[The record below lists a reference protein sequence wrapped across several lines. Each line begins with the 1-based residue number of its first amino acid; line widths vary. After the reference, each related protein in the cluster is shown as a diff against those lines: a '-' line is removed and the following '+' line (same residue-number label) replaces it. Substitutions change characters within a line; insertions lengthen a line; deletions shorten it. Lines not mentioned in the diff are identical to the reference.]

1 MSPVH
6 SRWGNVFKNR
16 NQNGDETAALLR
28 QIPLFAG
35 LRRSELRDIERLVHC
50 RLFADGEVVF
60 WEGEPG
66 VGMYIVQQGEVSIYK
81 EYGRHGQKEL
91 ARLRPG
97 DFFGEMA
104 LLEGDCRSAT
114 AVSRGETRL
123 FGLIHPDLFH
133 LFRRKPQLGVRL
145 LSALA
150 DVLARRLR
158 LTDQELQRL
167 SLDALVVET
176 ERESAP

>member
-1 MSPVH
+1 MRPIH
-6 SRWGNVFKNR
+6 FLWENISRDKDPDADKMG
-16 NQNGDETAALLR
+16 ALLKHV
-28 QIPLFAG
+28 PLFAG
-35 LRRSELRDIERLVHC
+35 LRKGELREIERLVHR
-50 RLFADGEVVF
+50 RLFNEGEVVF

-66 VGMYIVQQGEVSIYK
+66 VGMYVVQQGEVGIYK
-81 EYGRHGQKEL
+81 EYGKRGQREL
-91 ARLRPG
+91 ARLKTG

-114 AVSRGETRL
+114 AVARGDTCL

-133 LFRRKPQLGVRL
+133 LFRRKPQLGVKL

-158 LTDQELQRL
+158 LTNQELQRL

-176 ERESAP
+176 EGETVP